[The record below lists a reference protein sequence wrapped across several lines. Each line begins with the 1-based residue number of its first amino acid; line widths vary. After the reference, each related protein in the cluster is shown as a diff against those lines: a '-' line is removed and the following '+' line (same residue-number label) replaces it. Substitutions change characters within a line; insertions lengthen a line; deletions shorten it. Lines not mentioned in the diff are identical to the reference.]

1 MELHRAT
8 TRILAA
14 LALAPLAMG
23 SLATA
28 AAADTAP
35 ADEPVVESEET
46 LPGRIVITWSAGAS
60 ASERTDVRSRHG
72 VESEET
78 FGNIEV
84 VSVRDRSVEA
94 ITDAL
99 RSEPAVEIAEPDFVL
114 ETATNDPGYNQLWG
128 LHNTGQSGG
137 VADVDIDAPEAWS
150 TTSGSADVIVAV
162 IDTGIDISHPD
173 LAANIWRNRGE
184 VAGNGV
190 DDDRNGYIDDVNGW
204 DFIGNDNS
212 VYDSSSEDFHGTH
225 VAGTIAATGDN
236 GIGVVGVAPRV
247 RIMPVKA
254 LGGAEGTGSSSAAA
268 AAVRYAYANGATV
281 VNMSWGGGSSETLKN
296 VIAGSS
302 RAVFLAAAGNEGVDI
317 DVTSP
322 QYPAGWAADRFGVS
336 NIVSVAAV
344 DRFGAVPAFSNY
356 GATSIDIGAPGASVI
371 STAPASQ
378 YASASGTSMAT
389 PHASGVAALLRSA
402 NSALSGGQ
410 IADAVKAGG
419 QPLSSLAGRT
429 TTGRLLN
436 ARGAL
441 VAAAGTAATE
451 TTPTTSSPTTTEPAP
466 TEPAPTEPAPTAP
479 APTEP
484 APTEPAPTTDPVPY
498 DGTGARSLDWAC
510 PGVTES
516 GFSDVPI
523 TSVHAAG
530 VGCAGNWGVFTGSG
544 TTFSPNADLTRGQ
557 LASVLVRAIEQALG
571 SPLPDA
577 PSMFLDDDTS
587 VHRAAIDKL
596 AALGI
601 VTGVSTTSYAPGAS
615 VTRGQFATMLAR
627 TFRHL
632 AGAIPAGSNA
642 FADDDGNPHEW
653 AIDALASLGIVGG
666 TADGSYGANTD
677 LSRAQSATLVSRLLD
692 ALVEGE
698 VIDRR

>member
-1 MELHRAT
+1 LQPHRAT

-14 LALAPLAMG
+14 LALAPLALG

-28 AAADTAP
+28 VAASDAP
-35 ADEPVVESEET
+35 AEESVVPVEET
-46 LPGRIVITWSAGAS
+46 VPGRIVISWTGNATA
-60 ASERTDVRSRHG
+60 AERAAVRDRHG
-72 VESEET
+72 LDSEEA
-78 FGNIEV
+78 FGPIEV
-84 VSVRDRSVEA
+84 VRVPDRSVA
-94 ITDAL
+94 GIADAL
-99 RSEPAVEIAEPDFVL
+99 EAEAAVEIAEPDFVV

-137 VADVDIDAPEAWS
+137 VVDIDIDAPEAW
-150 TTSGSADVIVAV
+150 TTTRGSADVIVAV
-162 IDTGIDISHPD
+162 IDTGIDVSHPD

-184 VAGNGV
+184 IAGNGI
-190 DDDRNGYIDDVNGW
+190 DDDRNGYVDDVNGW
-204 DFIGNDNS
+204 DFVANDNS

-225 VAGTIAATGDN
+225 VAGTIAAAGDN
-236 GIGVVGVAPRV
+236 GIGIVGVAPRV

-281 VNMSWGGGSSETLKN
+281 INMSWGGGSSETLKN
-296 VIAGSS
+296 VIASSS

-317 DVTSP
+317 DVTNP
-322 QYPAGWAADRFGVS
+322 QYPAAWAADRFGVS

-344 DRFGAVPAFSNY
+344 DRFGGIPGFSNY
-356 GATSIDIGAPGASVI
+356 GSTSIDIGAPGASVI
-371 STAPASQ
+371 STAPGSQ

-389 PHASGVAALLRSA
+389 PHASGVAALLGSVDP
-402 NSALSGGQ
+402 SLSGSQ
-410 IADAVKAGG
+410 VANAVKAGG
-419 QPLSSLAGRT
+419 QALSSLSGRT

-441 VAAAGTAATE
+441 LALAGASATT
-451 TTPTTSSPTTTEPAP
+451 TTPTTSSPTTTSPTSPTTTAP
-466 TEPAPTEPAPTAP
+466 TEPAPTEPTPT
-479 APTEP
+479 TEP
-484 APTEPAPTTDPVPY
+484 APY

-516 GFSDVPI
+516 GFSDVPV
-523 TSVHAAG
+523 TSVHAPG
-530 VGCAGNWGVFTGSG
+530 VGCAGDWGVFTGSG

-557 LASVLVRAIEQALG
+557 LASVLVRAIEEALG
-571 SPLPDA
+571 SPLPTA
-577 PSMFLDDDTS
+577 PSMFTDDDTS

-601 VTGVSTTSYAPGAS
+601 VTGVSPTSYAPGAS

-632 AGAIPAGSNA
+632 AGTIPTGSDA
-642 FADDDGNPHEW
+642 FRDDDGNPHEW

-692 ALVEGE
+692 ALVEAQ
-698 VIDRR
+698 VIDGR